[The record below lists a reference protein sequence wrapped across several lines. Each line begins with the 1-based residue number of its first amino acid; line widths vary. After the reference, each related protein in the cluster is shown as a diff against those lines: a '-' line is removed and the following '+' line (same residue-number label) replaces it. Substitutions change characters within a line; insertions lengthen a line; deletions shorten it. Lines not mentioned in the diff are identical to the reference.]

1 MSLGI
6 SVSSREVKKQFPIS
20 FTAERAQTALT
31 QEAVSDTE
39 APEIGIGFEKDSI
52 LLYLEM
58 RGLVPRANREIV
70 VKVINEEKSHLC
82 QLTDIWNK
90 RG

>member
-1 MSLGI
+1 MKSKSNFLSADS
-6 SVSSREVKKQFPIS
+6 SV

>member
-39 APEIGIGFEKDSI
+39 APEIGIGFEKYSI
-52 LLYLEM
+52 LLYSEM

-70 VKVINEEKSHLC
+70 VKVINEEKSHPC